1 MNSIEYITG
10 RVYKIQVKDE
20 FKNSANMLSLEQ
32 LEYIDYIYVGSTKNT
47 LKKRFKHHKLSNT
60 YANNCTSKLLV
71 NLFNRSNLEIVLIK
85 EYTVQKEDI
94 NYCLLM
100 YETLHMNRLRIE
112 KYKLINKKTSFR
124 IDYIA
129 NKDYR
134 LNHLADKRVLNQKYY
149 SKNKEYFDNHNSNYY
164 QQNKNNFHCD
174 ICGFYFVCEAYLIK
188 HKNTKAHNL
197 KCIESGE
204 EVIINNAKLYKYSC
218 KYCNINSNDKV
229 IFAKHVKSKEHLSLN
244 LNKEE
249 EDEIYKFIYTCDRC
263 QYKGDS
269 KKDYQTH
276 LISKLH
282 RELFN
287 IVEDFRYKC
296 EACKYYQNQEKL
308 FNRHL
313 KSKRHAELT

>member
-60 YANNCTSKLLV
+60 NANNCTSKLLV
-71 NLFNRSNLEIVLIK
+71 DLFDKSNLEIVLIK
-85 EYTVQKEDI
+85 EYIVQKEKS
-94 NYCLLM
+94 NCCLLM
-100 YETLHMNRLRIE
+100 YETLHMNRLRLE
-112 KYKLINKKTSFR
+112 KYKLLNKQNSFR
-124 IDYIA
+124 VERYVKYNRDPEVR
-129 NKDYR
+129 K
-134 LNHLADKRVLNQKYY
+134 LTNQKYY
-149 SKNKEYFDNHNSNYY
+149 LKNKEYFDNHNSNYY

-174 ICGFYFVCEAYLIK
+174 ICGFYFVCESYLIK

-218 KYCNINSNDKV
+218 KHCNINSNDKV
-229 IFAKHVKSKEHLSLN
+229 IFAKHVKSKEHLALN

-249 EDEIYKFIYTCDRC
+249 EDKIYKFMYTCDRC